1 MTPETAA
8 TAPSAPLV
16 VVDDLV
22 KTYGDKRVLDHVSL
36 HIDRGETLVVVGGS
50 GAGKSTLMRQM
61 IGLERPDSGRIVID
75 GMDLLAL
82 GEVELLQ
89 ARRRFAVV
97 FQNGALLDS
106 LSTFDNVAFPLREE
120 LGLHGAEV
128 TERVMAKLAALSL
141 TDAKDTLPGE
151 LSGGMVKR
159 VGIARALVV
168 EPEILVY
175 DEPTTGLDPL
185 TSRKVDWLID
195 ETRERFLVTS
205 FVITHDMATAF
216 EIADR
221 MMLLDHGRFVDEGPP
236 ERFFDSPNAVSRTFA
251 DASAV
256 EPRKLMA
263 RRAKRKTAS
272 AIRDAWLAAHATHAT
287 HPERAS

>member
-1 MTPETAA
+1 MTPETVV
-8 TAPSAPLV
+8 TPSAPLV

-89 ARRRFAVV
+89 AGRRFAVV

-120 LGLHGAEV
+120 LGLRGAEV

-236 ERFFDSPNAVSRTFA
+236 ERFFDSPNVVSRTFA

-256 EPRKLMA
+256 EPRKLMV

-272 AIRDAWLAAHATHAT
+272 AIRDAWLAAH
-287 HPERAS
+287 PETAS

>member
-1 MTPETAA
+1 MTPETVA
-8 TAPSAPLV
+8 TPSAPLV

-61 IGLERPDSGRIVID
+61 VGLERPDSGRIVID

-120 LGLHGAEV
+120 LGLRGAEV

-236 ERFFDSPNAVSRTFA
+236 ERFFDSPNEVSRTFA

-263 RRAKRKTAS
+263 RRAKRKTAT
-272 AIRDAWLAAHATHAT
+272 AIRDAWLAAH
-287 HPERAS
+287 PETGS